1 MKKIFKKAIVYIL
14 MLEARAVLWKYKPK
28 IVAVTGSV
36 GKTTTK
42 DTIYTVLSSAFFV
55 RKSEKSFNSEIGVP
69 LSILGVQNGGN
80 NPVIWL
86 KNIFEG
92 LVLILF
98 KNHYP
103 MWLVL
108 EVGADKP
115 GDIEYIAKWLKPD
128 IAVITRFAEIPA
140 HVEYFESPKDVIEE
154 KKKLVEYM
162 QKDGFLIL
170 NFDDKQ
176 VFEIKEEY
184 NRKTVTYGMED
195 GADIKGSN
203 NLFLYED
210 KKVVGITFKA
220 NQNGTS
226 IPVNIK
232 GSLGVQH
239 IYPALSAFA
248 VGFSQGLNL
257 VSMSQALSSDHKSQP
272 GRMKLIDG
280 INNSTIIDDS
290 YNSSPL
296 AVRWALRTV
305 KEIETSGR
313 KIAVLG
319 DMMELGKYT
328 SDEHKKI
335 GNLTADVCDVLIAV
349 GLRSKSTIEGAV
361 ESGMNEKNIL
371 HFEDSVLAGEYMKNF
386 VKEGDVILVKG
397 SRWAMRMERVVERIM
412 EHPEKADEL
421 LVR

>member
-1 MKKIFKKAIVYIL
+1 MKKIFKKVIVWIL
-14 MLEARAVLWKYKPK
+14 MLEAKAVLLKYKPK
-28 IVAVTGSV
+28 VVAVTGSV

-92 LVLILF
+92 LLLIF
-98 KNHYP
+98 SKNHYP

-115 GDIEYIAKWLKPD
+115 GDIEYIAKWLQPD
-128 IAVITRFAEIPA
+128 IAVVTRFAEIPA
-140 HVEYFESPKDVIEE
+140 HVEYFKSPKAVIEE

-162 QKDGFLIL
+162 KKDGFLIL
-170 NFDDKQ
+170 NFDDKD
-176 VFEIKEEY
+176 VLSIKEEY
-184 NRKTVTYGMED
+184 NRKTVTYGMEE
-195 GADIKGSN
+195 GADIIGSN
-203 NLFLYED
+203 NNFLYENG
-210 KKVVGITFKA
+210 KIIGITFKA

-239 IYPALSAFA
+239 IYPALAAFA
-248 VGFSQGLNL
+248 VGFSQDLNL
-257 VSMSQALSSDHKSQP
+257 VTMSQALSLDHKSQP
-272 GRMKLIDG
+272 GRMKLIEG
-280 INNSTIIDDS
+280 IKNSTIIDDS

-296 AVRWALRTV
+296 AVQWALKTL
-305 KEIETSGR
+305 KEIETDGR

-328 SDEHKKI
+328 TEAHKEV
-335 GNLTADVCDVLIAV
+335 GNLVAEVCDVLVAV
-349 GLRSKSTIEGAV
+349 GVRSESIAEGAI
-361 ESGMNEKNIL
+361 EKGMDEKNIL
-371 HFEDSVLAGEYMKNF
+371 RFKDSREAGKYLKSF
-386 VKEGDVILVKG
+386 VKENDIFLVKG
-397 SRWAMRMERVVERIM
+397 SRWAMRMERVVEEIM
-412 EHPEKADEL
+412 EEPERADEL

>member
-1 MKKIFKKAIVYIL
+1 

-28 IVAVTGSV
+28 IVSVTGSV

-80 NPVIWL
+80 NPVIWI

-128 IAVITRFAEIPA
+128 IAVVTRFAEIPA
-140 HVEYFESPKDVIEE
+140 HVEYFESPKDVVEE

-195 GADIKGSN
+195 GADIRGSN
-203 NLFLYED
+203 NMLLYED
-210 KKVVGITFKA
+210 GRVTGITFKA

-232 GSLGVQH
+232 GSLGIQH
-239 IYPALSAFA
+239 IYPALAAFA

-272 GRMKLIDG
+272 GRMKLIEG

-296 AVRWALRTV
+296 AVRWALRTM

-328 SDEHKKI
+328 ADEHKKI
-335 GNLTADVCDVLIAV
+335 GNLVSEVCDVLVAV
-349 GLRSKSTIEGAV
+349 GLRSKSTVEGAL
-361 ESGMNEKNIL
+361 ESGMKEKNIL
-371 HFEDSVLAGEYMKNF
+371 HFEDSILAGEYMKNF

-397 SRWAMRMERVVERIM
+397 SRWAMRMERVVETIM
-412 EHPEKADEL
+412 AEPERADDL

>member
-1 MKKIFKKAIVYIL
+1 
-14 MLEARAVLWKYKPK
+14 MLESRAVLWKYKPK

-80 NPVIWL
+80 NPAIWL

-203 NLFLYED
+203 NTFLYED
-210 KKVVGITFKA
+210 EKVVGITFKA

-232 GSLGVQH
+232 GSLGIQH
-239 IYPALSAFA
+239 IYPALAAFA

-272 GRMKLIDG
+272 GRMKLIEG

-296 AVRWALRTV
+296 AVRWALRTM
-305 KEIETSGR
+305 KEIETNGR

-328 SDEHKKI
+328 ADEHKKI
-335 GNLTADVCDVLIAV
+335 GNLVSEVCDYLVAV
-349 GLRSKSTIEGAV
+349 GLRSKSTVEGAQ
-361 ESGMNEKNIL
+361 ESGMKEKNIL

-397 SRWAMRMERVVERIM
+397 SRWAMRMERVVEKIM

-421 LVR
+421 IVR